1 MTLIINQSLATG
13 IFPDKLKNAKI
24 TPIHKKESI
33 HTLENYRPIS
43 ILPTISKIFEKT
55 VFNQLYTYFDNNNY
69 LSPNQ
74 YGFSTEHA
82 ILEVIDRIS
91 SELDTGNTPL
101 TIFLD
106 LSKAFDTLNHE
117 ILLHKLKYY
126 GISNTALSWFK
137 SYLSNRTHYV
147 EIESHRS
154 SYVLS
159 FISVPQG
166 TILGPLLFIIYTND
180 IENSSDFFKFIKYA
194 DDTTLFCNDT
204 NHITINFQLGKILQL
219 NN

>member
-13 IFPDKLKNAKI
+13 IFPDKLIIANI
-24 TPIHKKESI
+24 TPILEKESI

-43 ILPTISKIFEKT
+43 ILPTIPKIFEKT

-74 YGFSTEHA
+74 YGFRKKHSTEHA
-82 ILEVIDRIS
+82 ILEIIDRIS
-91 SELDTGNTPL
+91 SELDTGNTL

-106 LSKAFDTLNHE
+106 LSKAFDTFNHE
-117 ILLHKLKYY
+117 ILLHKLKYS
-126 GISNTALSWFK
+126 GISNTALSLFK

-147 EIESHRS
+147 GIECHRS
-154 SYVLS
+154 T
-159 FISVPQG
+159 IGGPQG

-180 IENSSDFFKFIKYA
+180 IENFFIFIKYA
-194 DDTTLFCNDT
+194 DDNTLFCKT
-204 NHITINFQLGKILQL
+204 QFI
-219 NN
+219 